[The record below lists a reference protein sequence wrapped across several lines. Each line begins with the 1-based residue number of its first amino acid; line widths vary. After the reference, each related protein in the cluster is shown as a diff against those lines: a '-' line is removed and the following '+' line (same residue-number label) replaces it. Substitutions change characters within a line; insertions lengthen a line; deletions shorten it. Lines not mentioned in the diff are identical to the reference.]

1 MAESLRLAPDP
12 NDELLAKHDPAALTK
27 STEEILLEIDNIWF
41 GKRESLRELK
51 RCTKLNSRWVLRK
64 TVPIQE
70 HYTIGDKMGNPG
82 SYGLVKSAI
91 HKITKKKFAVKIIK
105 KWIFKSRKLTKLF
118 FKDLRREIRLMN
130 EVQDHPSIIEI
141 ERVFE
146 SIDKLYI
153 IMSACEGG
161 ELFMGIE
168 EDEGFSEK
176 KASKIF
182 GEMLS
187 AIYYLHSRGIAHCD
201 LKPENFL
208 FKHKRPSSK
217 ASDDFGSIKL
227 IDFGM
232 AKIVKWR
239 RYHTRLRGT
248 PYYMAPEVIKGKYD
262 QSADMWSMGIIL
274 YVMVYGFPPF
284 YLEKA
289 NKKRRPEELYK
300 KIAKGFQPKVKLGF
314 GPWFP
319 KSAPVSHDF
328 KDLVARLLRKDVAA
342 RMTAEEAVAHPWIT
356 KNSKLKTEPLRMIK
370 SLKIF
375 GHNCAL
381 KHDILRVLLNCQFLN
396 RDQEAAVEE
405 TFRLIDK
412 DGDGVITSEQLLH
425 AIRNVDPKIS
435 KQEIN
440 EIIAAGDLDCRE
452 NVFTIED
459 FLSARIN
466 RKVVQ
471 KEERLRK
478 VFHSLDVDRD
488 GVLCWKDIS
497 SVLESVSGKSLTE
510 KEAKELISE
519 VESTRD
525 GEIDYEDFLE
535 MFHKSSN
542 PLSSHISIIM
552 SPRKN
557 KGCNSWPTPPALL

>member
-1 MAESLRLAPDP
+1 MAEPLRLTPDP
-12 NDELLAKHDPAALTK
+12 NDKLLAKHDPAALTK

-105 KWIFKSRKLTKLF
+105 KWIFKSRKLTRLF

-146 SIDKLYI
+146 SIDQLYI

-208 FKHKRPSSK
+208 FKNKRTSSN
-217 ASDDFGSIKL
+217 ASDNFGAIKL

-289 NKKRRPEELYK
+289 KKKRRPEELYK
-300 KIAKGFQPKVKLGF
+300 KINKGFQPKVKLGF

-488 GVLCWKDIS
+488 GVLC
-497 SVLESVSGKSLTE
+497 
-510 KEAKELISE
+510 
-519 VESTRD
+519 
-525 GEIDYEDFLE
+525 
-535 MFHKSSN
+535 
-542 PLSSHISIIM
+542 
-552 SPRKN
+552 
-557 KGCNSWPTPPALL
+557 

>member
-1 MAESLRLAPDP
+1 
-12 NDELLAKHDPAALTK
+12 
-27 STEEILLEIDNIWF
+27 
-41 GKRESLRELK
+41 
-51 RCTKLNSRWVLRK
+51 
-64 TVPIQE
+64 
-70 HYTIGDKMGNPG
+70 
-82 SYGLVKSAI
+82 
-91 HKITKKKFAVKIIK
+91 
-105 KWIFKSRKLTKLF
+105 
-118 FKDLRREIRLMN
+118 
-130 EVQDHPSIIEI
+130 
-141 ERVFE
+141 
-146 SIDKLYI
+146 
-153 IMSACEGG
+153 
-161 ELFMGIE
+161 
-168 EDEGFSEK
+168 
-176 KASKIF
+176 
-182 GEMLS
+182 
-187 AIYYLHSRGIAHCD
+187 
-201 LKPENFL
+201 
-208 FKHKRPSSK
+208 
-217 ASDDFGSIKL
+217 
-227 IDFGM
+227 
-232 AKIVKWR
+232 
-239 RYHTRLRGT
+239 
-248 PYYMAPEVIKGKYD
+248 
-262 QSADMWSMGIIL
+262 MGIIL

-319 KSAPVSHDF
+319 KSSPVSHDF
-328 KDLVARLLRKDVAA
+328 KDLVARLLRKNVAA

-356 KNSKLKTEPLRMIK
+356 KNSNLKTEPLRMIK

-375 GHNCAL
+375 GRNCAL

-396 RDQEAAVEE
+396 RDQEAAVKE
-405 TFRLIDK
+405 TFCLIDK

-435 KQEIN
+435 KQEIK

-510 KEAKELISE
+510 KEARELISE
-519 VESTRD
+519 VESTND
-525 GEIDYEDFLE
+525 GEIDYEDFLV
-535 MFHKSSN
+535 MFHKSSD
-542 PLSSHISIIM
+542 PHSGDISLTTP
-552 SPRKN
+552 PRRSKK
-557 KGCNSWPTPPALL
+557 KGHNSWPTPRALL